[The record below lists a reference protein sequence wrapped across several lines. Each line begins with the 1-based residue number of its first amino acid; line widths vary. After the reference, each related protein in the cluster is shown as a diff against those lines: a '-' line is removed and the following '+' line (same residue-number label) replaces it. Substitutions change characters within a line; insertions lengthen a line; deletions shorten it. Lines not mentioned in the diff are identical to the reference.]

1 MLSFGDSPTLFWRYS
16 SLKVAYIRPSNTK
29 GYLRIGIS
37 RDAGDL
43 SLTVSER
50 EYSEAGSPLIRD
62 ALDEY
67 ALSVLLLSDERYR
80 ARSKALRV
88 LSYGDNS
95 EGVLMRKLAMAG
107 ISRDIAEETV
117 REMVSR
123 GYVNSHRQLEKLI
136 TNEVNLKNSGPLKLI
151 PKLISKGY
159 KKSEITEVIEEL
171 ESSGEIDF
179 DAARERLLR
188 GVPTEDAKKILY
200 KNGFVV
206 C

>member
-1 MLSFGDSPTLFWRYS
+1 MLSFGDSPALFWRDS

-37 RDAGDL
+37 RDADDL

-50 EYSEAGSPLIRD
+50 EYSEAGSPLIAD

-171 ESSGEIDF
+171 ESSGKIDF